1 MITKLLL
8 RKVFFISGVGTHPEN
23 IESFELAL
31 RDASIEK
38 FNLVTVNSIMP
49 SEYDI
54 VSRKE
59 SLK

>member
-8 RKVFFISGVGTHPEN
+8 RKVFLISGVCIHPEK

-38 FNLVTVNSIMP
+38 FNLVTVSSIMP
-49 SEYDI
+49 SKYDI
-54 VSRKE
+54 VSREE